1 MSKNTKIKGIYP
13 VAVTPFKQDGSFDIE
28 SAKANLDF
36 LIDSGIEGICILG
49 ATGEYMSVTNEEHKA
64 YVKEI
69 VPYICERVSVIVGAT
84 RERPD
89 DVIDLI
95 KNAKKYGADAA
106 MVLPPYYCHPGQDE
120 IYMHYKYINDS
131 VDLPLVIY
139 NNPGSAGVEIEAD
152 TYDRVLKLPNAQI
165 VKESTGDIKIFTRL
179 MLEKEDTVL
188 LCGCDNMAYE
198 YFLTDA
204 DGWISMAANI
214 APKKCMDLLTSI
226 KRDKNMSKAKELYRD
241 IIPLLNIL
249 ESVSYPVQTIKYL
262 LSKKGLNGGYVRK
275 PRIELTQEQKNY
287 IDANIDLKNL
297 Y

>member
-1 MSKNTKIKGIYP
+1 MTKNTKIKGIYP
-13 VAVTPFKQDGSFDIE
+13 VVVTPFKEDGSFDIQ
-28 SAKANLDF
+28 SAKANLDY
-36 LIDSGIEGICILG
+36 LIDCGIKGICILG

-69 VPYICERVSVIVGAT
+69 VPYICKRVSVIVGAT

-89 DVIDLI
+89 DVIDLVV
-95 KNAKKYGADAA
+95 NAKKYGADAA

-152 TYDRVLKLPNAQI
+152 TYDRVLELSNAQI

-179 MLEKEDTVL
+179 MLEKKDTVL
-188 LCGCDNMAYE
+188 FCGCDNMAYE
-198 YFLTDA
+198 YFTA
-204 DGWISMAANI
+204 EAEGWICMAANI
-214 APKKCMDLLTSI
+214 APEKCMGLLTAI
-226 KRDKNMSKAKELYRD
+226 RKEKDMTKAKEIYNDL
-241 IIPLLNIL
+241 IPLLDIL
-249 ESVSYPVQTIKYL
+249 ETVSYPVQTIKYL
-262 LSKKGLNGGYVRK
+262 LNKKGLKGGFVRK
-275 PRIELTQEQKNY
+275 PRIELTDEQKEY
-287 IDANIDLKNL
+287 IDERIDLKNL